1 MTRILVVYATTHG
14 QTAKIAGAIADTLRT
29 HGAFVDLHRIGQAHC
44 LPDRYD
50 GVVVAAPVRGG
61 AYLKPVRRWVRAQAA
76 ALNTRT
82 TAFVSV
88 CLGVLQHDV
97 EVDRALQTIINT
109 FLAETGWQPV
119 VTKVVAGA
127 LPYTRY
133 NWLIRRL
140 MKRIAA
146 KAGGDTDTSRDY
158 EYTDWQE
165 VREFAGQFH
174 HLASQH
180 PASPA
185 AKGLA
190 GTTTVC

>member
-29 HGAFVDLHRIGQAHC
+29 QRAVVDLHRIGQAHC
-44 LPDRYD
+44 LPDGYH

-61 AYLKPVRRWVRAQAA
+61 AYLKPVRRWVHAHAA

-88 CLGVLQHDV
+88 CLGVLQHDP

-109 FLAETGWQPV
+109 FLAGTGWQPRII
-119 VTKVVAGA
+119 KVVAGA

-133 NWLIRRL
+133 NWFIRRA

-146 KAGGDTDTSRDY
+146 RAGGDTDTSRDY
-158 EYTDWQE
+158 EYTDWRE
-165 VREFAGQFH
+165 VREFAEQFH
-174 HLASQH
+174 L
-180 PASPA
+180 
-185 AKGLA
+185 LA
-190 GTTTVC
+190 GPHTTPPVPRTVTV

>member
-29 HGAFVDLHRIGQAHC
+29 HGAVVDLHRIGQVHC
-44 LPDRYD
+44 LPDGYD

-61 AYLKPVRRWVRAQAA
+61 TYLKPVRRWVHAHAA
-76 ALNTRT
+76 ALNART

-97 EVDRALQTIINT
+97 DVDRTLQTIVDT
-109 FLAETGWQPV
+109 LLAETGWQPLV
-119 VTKVVAGA
+119 IKIVAGA

-133 NWLIRRL
+133 NWFIRRA

-146 KAGGDTDTSRDY
+146 RAGGDTDTSRDY
-158 EYTDWQE
+158 EYTDWRE
-165 VREFAGQFH
+165 VRAFAEQFHRLAGQH
-174 HLASQH
+174 
-180 PASPA
+180 
-185 AKGLA
+185 AKPPIPR
-190 GTTTVC
+190 TVSV